1 MSLWEQLKWSLRHS
15 ARQLLESI
23 LVVFVIGLG
32 VGVLVTVL
40 AMFLSM
46 NEEFNK
52 IGRIDYFRTLEIQ
65 GKTEAA
71 RWGSAPIALLGTDV
85 SDHEWGAS
93 LSKIMELQ
101 QQLPSSMHVFV
112 ENGWAA
118 ASSLLPEEGGEDYY
132 FYRGNEVFI
141 TGTLPEYFRFHD
153 GVFKA
158 GTYFLTEDVLSGNR
172 VLVLSEL
179 LAEEL
184 FGAEPAVGRTVPLSV
199 DDGEPLK
206 FTVIGVV
213 GPVSEDDEYSVFSGA
228 RMAWAPLTVSPF
240 YRSAGE
246 EANFR
251 RVNVGVDQEVDLAQA
266 LGLVQSE
273 ASLIWGEGTVIVESN
288 LDFWREA
295 TKTMQ
300 RQGLLI
306 GLLASVGLFIA
317 IINILNL
324 MLARLLKRT
333 KSIGLNIALGSSRW
347 MVFRQFMM
355 EAVSL
360 GMAGALVGI
369 ALSFAFAELLKN
381 SLSLFATAKLG
392 ARIGLG
398 VAMGFVVSLLFGV
411 YPAYL
416 GSLINPVEALR
427 NE

>member
-1 MSLWEQLKWSLRHS
+1 M
-15 ARQLLESI
+15 
-23 LVVFVIGLG
+23 
-32 VGVLVTVL
+32 
-40 AMFLSM
+40 
-46 NEEFNK
+46 
-52 IGRIDYFRTLEIQ
+52 
-65 GKTEAA
+65 
-71 RWGSAPIALLGTDV
+71 
-85 SDHEWGAS
+85 
-93 LSKIMELQ
+93 
-101 QQLPSSMHVFV
+101 
-112 ENGWAA
+112 
-118 ASSLLPEEGGEDYY
+118 
-132 FYRGNEVFI
+132 
-141 TGTLPEYFRFHD
+141 
-153 GVFKA
+153 
-158 GTYFLTEDVLSGNR
+158 
-172 VLVLSEL
+172 
-179 LAEEL
+179 
-184 FGAEPAVGRTVPLSV
+184 
-199 DDGEPLK
+199 
-206 FTVIGVV
+206 
-213 GPVSEDDEYSVFSGA
+213 
-228 RMAWAPLTVSPF
+228 
-240 YRSAGE
+240 
-246 EANFR
+246 
-251 RVNVGVDQEVDLAQA
+251 
-266 LGLVQSE
+266 
-273 ASLIWGEGTVIVESN
+273 
-288 LDFWREA
+288 DFWREA

-347 MVFRQFMM
+347 MVFRQFMI